1 MMYRHWTLCVL
12 FSIILVVLSAI
23 FAGLGH
29 NLATAFCAI
38 VASASVI
45 YYGFVFRTAYKAL
58 TAKHAELERRTAEC
72 EAKHRTVLGAHQT
85 VIRSE
90 ESLQVL
96 IREAQAIL
104 EELEVRKRAR
114 DRRHAAN

>member
-12 FSIILVVLSAI
+12 FSLVLVILSAI

-45 YYGFVFRTAYKAL
+45 YYGFVFRAADKAL
-58 TAKHAELERRTAEC
+58 TAKRAELERGTAEC
-72 EAKHRTVLGAHQT
+72 EAKRRTIQDAHRA

-90 ESLQVL
+90 EALQVL
-96 IREAQAIL
+96 IREALTIH
-104 EELEVRKRAR
+104 EELEARKRAR
-114 DRRHAAN
+114 DRKHADN